1 MDEGQEGM
9 EGGSNAVLLDAADRQ
24 NRSLGKSGA
33 CRCLG
38 WSKKRHSVH
47 DTSRSFCLPL
57 CIVTGGRVGRQ
68 GVIHLLL
75 PARLAEIP
83 PSPAL
88 ASVHRPRATAW
99 FCPEHMAKGLM
110 LLKWNGFISKC
121 ILFRVARSEHSSPA
135 SGRQTA
141 FGCLLLLQLDFP
153 CAPHGLLHLPCSYF
167 LYFYLYICKWLLAWR
182 DQRLLMQTWLV
193 SLICLCGLFMLCGP
207 VAKNQPWWEGD
218 SCLLACL
225 HAKLW
230 EASLWNFS
238 AFCLC
243 YQTFGCLSKQGCL
256 PIALQVIPWAHVPLR
271 LWTTGVWLQSMDTTF
286 CTTGISE
293 SQSIWGCKGPREIV

>member
-1 MDEGQEGM
+1 M
-9 EGGSNAVLLDAADRQ
+9 
-24 NRSLGKSGA
+24 
-33 CRCLG
+33 
-38 WSKKRHSVH
+38 H
-47 DTSRSFCLPL
+47 P
-57 CIVTGGRVGRQ
+57 
-68 GVIHLLL
+68 
-75 PARLAEIP
+75 
-83 PSPAL
+83 
-88 ASVHRPRATAW
+88 
-99 FCPEHMAKGLM
+99 
-110 LLKWNGFISKC
+110 
-121 ILFRVARSEHSSPA
+121 FRVARSEHSSPA

-141 FGCLLLLQLDFP
+141 LGCLLLLQLDFP
-153 CAPHGLLHLPCSYF
+153 RAPHGLLHLAFSYF

-207 VAKNQPWWEGD
+207 VARYQPWWEGD

-271 LWTTGVWLQSMDTTF
+271 LWTTGVWLQSVDTTF
-286 CTTGISE
+286 CTTDI
-293 SQSIWGCKGPREIV
+293 SQSHRVFEVARDLRRLSRQLPQFFFGSQNHQIAVFWEVITGTTLNHFLYDFVPNSAVIKIFFFLLYC